1 MPLRAG
7 TMPFGKNK
15 KLTMPR
21 AQKTKVPAREDAWEI
36 ENETGITGAEE
47 PAAPPAAAEV
57 GAVQADPGLKAPPV
71 STFDC

>member
-1 MPLRAG
+1 MSPLCQLRARACLSAQG

-21 AQKTKVPAREDAWEI
+21 AQKTKVPACEDAWEI

-47 PAAPPAAAEV
+47 PAPPPA
-57 GAVQADPGLKAPPV
+57 
-71 STFDC
+71 TH